1 MGNKK
6 SAKKV
11 QKKCVHE
18 KQTKVQSFGISRATK
33 KVGKKWENK
42 FQSHKKS
49 EEKWLKNCFFVCL
62 FVFFVC
68 LFFPFFV
75 CFFSLFCLLFFCTF
89 VCFFSALFLHFL
101 SRQFFFLLFGFA
113 LFLLF
118 FCTFSF
124 SMILRTWL

>member
-62 FVFFVC
+62 FVFFC
-68 LFFPFFV
+68 LLV
-75 CFFSLFCLLFFCTF
+75 FSLFCLLFFPF
-89 VCFFSALFLHFL
+89 LFAFFLHFC
-101 SRQFFFLLFGFA
+101 
-113 LFLLF
+113 LLF
-118 FCTFSF
+118 FCFVSALLIQTVFLSAFWFCSF
-124 SMILRTWL
+124 FAFFLHFFFFNDS